1 LTPEGGSTDAAAAAA
16 ATGEG
21 ITGEE
26 SGTCD
31 EGTV

>member
-16 ATGEG
+16 TGEG
-21 ITGEE
+21 ITGGE
-26 SGTCD
+26 SGTCE